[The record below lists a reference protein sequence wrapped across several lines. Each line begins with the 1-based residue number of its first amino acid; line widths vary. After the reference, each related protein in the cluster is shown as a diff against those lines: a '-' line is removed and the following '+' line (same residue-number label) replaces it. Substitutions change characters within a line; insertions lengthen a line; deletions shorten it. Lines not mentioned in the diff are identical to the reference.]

1 MPTDEEV
8 WQEYEKWRDK
18 QYERVVKKEIE
29 WEECKE
35 AIDRRL
41 WRVAGEV
48 RKERRKKLC
57 EEVNKVLQ
65 RLFEIVEQ
73 IEKVC
78 EEINKDDLL
87 PIGGRGTNCIDT
99 MESLEEVV
107 ADTILLFVT
116 LANGLPE
123 WEQEALKWKEKWARR
138 MKGSNLSSIS
148 PSA

>member
-1 MPTDEEV
+1 VPTDEEV
-8 WQEYEKWRDK
+8 WREYEKWRDK

-65 RLFEIVEQ
+65 RLFEIVER

-78 EEINKDDLL
+78 KEINKDDLL
-87 PIGGRGTNCIDT
+87 LIGGRGVNCIDT